1 MNSIGLNIRRIREQ
15 KGVSQEYVASR
26 LDISQASYARLESE
40 ETKITVERLLKI
52 SEILETDITEFF
64 NASKLNIQTQH
75 NYEGSYGNGY
85 IQNLVIE
92 NKETMQKLVESYE
105 VRLKEKDELITH
117 LKTLIGD
124 KQINK

>member
-64 NASKLNIQTQH
+64 
-75 NYEGSYGNGY
+75 
-85 IQNLVIE
+85 
-92 NKETMQKLVESYE
+92 
-105 VRLKEKDELITH
+105 
-117 LKTLIGD
+117 
-124 KQINK
+124 